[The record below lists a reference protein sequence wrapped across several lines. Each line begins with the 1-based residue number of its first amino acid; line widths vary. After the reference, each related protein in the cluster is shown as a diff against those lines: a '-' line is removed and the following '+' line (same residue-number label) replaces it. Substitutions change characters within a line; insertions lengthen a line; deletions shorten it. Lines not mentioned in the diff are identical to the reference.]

1 MFCFKGVDEIGE
13 ISPDFW
19 KPLKDQVE
27 HLEIINKE
35 GVVKEVHLPLSVKR
49 MIQLQKNDAQ
59 AKNIV
64 DKL

>member
-1 MFCFKGVDEIGE
+1 MR
-13 ISPDFW
+13 SPPI
-19 KPLKDQVE
+19 KEVLTKANTKYQDQVE
-27 HLEIINKE
+27 HLEITYKE
-35 GVVKEVHLPLSVKR
+35 GVVKEVHLPLSVKQ